1 MAKSIPS
8 TPLDRS
14 FMEGFKILVSRYIN
28 RASHT
33 HGALKIEQIL
43 HNRFWEWYYKADTY
57 GIIDVEIP
65 DGFIR
70 VDVRA
75 VGLNF
80 ADIFAMQGLYS
91 ATPHGAFTPGLEFS
105 GVVSEVRGQRAVEG
119 WVPAVGD
126 KVMGVIRF
134 GGYTTSL
141 VVDRD
146 VCRPLPVAARLL
158 P

>member
-1 MAKSIPS
+1 MSPGRAEGTAQGPQRALTAASARAV
-8 TPLDRS
+8 DRLQ
-14 FMEGFKILVSRYIN
+14 LV
-28 RASHT
+28 T
-33 HGALKIEQIL
+33 FDPK
-43 HNRFWEWYYKADTY
+43 
-57 GIIDVEIP
+57 DVELP